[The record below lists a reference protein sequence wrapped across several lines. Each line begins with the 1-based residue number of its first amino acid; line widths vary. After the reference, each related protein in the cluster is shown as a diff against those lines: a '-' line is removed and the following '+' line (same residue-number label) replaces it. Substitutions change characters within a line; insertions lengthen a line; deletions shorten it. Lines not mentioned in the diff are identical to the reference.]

1 MYNAVAGAALLA
13 ATAYHKPLKGESSM
27 DLILSII
34 GILVVVA
41 IAFVIARFL
50 LKLTGRVIGCVLT
63 VIVALGIAF
72 ILIVFVF

>member
-1 MYNAVAGAALLA
+1 
-13 ATAYHKPLKGESSM
+13 M
-27 DLILSII
+27 DLSLSII

-50 LKLTGRVIGCVLT
+50 LRLTGRVIGCILT
-63 VIVALGIAF
+63 AIVALGIAF

>member
-1 MYNAVAGAALLA
+1 
-13 ATAYHKPLKGESSM
+13 M

-50 LKLTGRVIGCVLT
+50 LRLTGRVIGCILT
-63 VIVALGIAF
+63 AIVALGIAQYRMPSDQSLRSTLSSKS
-72 ILIVFVF
+72 IRMTHGAC